1 LLGNVNADSPNKSS
15 FYEQVTGVKGVVFVF
30 SFISVL
36 AFVVAVLVAP
46 HVALH
51 RVSMR
56 TLDELSCCKLGA
68 VWGSREESMLPF
80 LVRP

>member
-1 LLGNVNADSPNKSS
+1 MAIFSAHTASPPPPSLTAIKHDSASS
-15 FYEQVTGVKGVVFVF
+15 GLQRSTAEKPTFYEQVTGVKGLVFVF
-30 SFISVL
+30 SFISVF

-56 TLDELSCCKLGA
+56 TLMS
-68 VWGSREESMLPF
+68 
-80 LVRP
+80 